1 MKNSHATSNLPAL
14 LLALLALVACAGVSA
29 AATGVKVALQPA
41 LTSVSPGDTFYLD
54 INVTR
59 AGSAFNGYTAVIGF
73 DPSVLQFLPTSPLSQ
88 QEGALMT
95 GACGNTFH
103 QFTAGASQLGIDHS
117 LLCNGVSLTG
127 PGQVYRLRFKALAG
141 ITTSQVRF
149 LSGLQFYKAGVA
161 VNPDSSVDAT
171 VQLPSYPILASA
183 GAGGTISPSGTINV
197 IQGNNQSFTIAP
209 NSGFHLVDVL
219 VDGSSVGA
227 VPSYT
232 FTNVRAPHTI
242 SARFSAN
249 TFTITA
255 TAGSGGGIS
264 PSGAV
269 SVNQGA
275 SQVFTFSPDPGHQVV
290 DVQVDGL
297 SVGAVTS
304 YTFNNVQADHAISA
318 TFAIPTVTI
327 TASAGANG
335 SITPS
340 GAVGVSFGGSQA
352 FTMMPAA
359 GYHVLDVLVDGVS
372 VGAVTSYTFNSVSAN
387 HTISVTFAINVYTIT
402 ASAGANGSITPP
414 GAVGVSFGGSQA
426 FTMTPAT
433 GHHVL
438 DVLVDGASV
447 GAVTSYT
454 FNSVSANHTIS
465 VTFAINLYAITASA
479 GANGSIS
486 PSGAVAVPHG
496 GSQAF
501 TVTPDAH
508 YHVTGVKV
516 DGSPIGAVL
525 GYTFSNVIGNHTIA
539 ATFGIDSFTV
549 TATAGPDGSI
559 SPAGPVAVPYG
570 ANRGFLITPNAG
582 FHVSDVLL
590 DGISV
595 GPVPQ
600 YAFTYTLSAVAAD
613 HTLQALFDAGT
624 PVGVEGDPSTAG
636 PLRVR
641 AFPNPSRGA
650 IELTVR
656 SPGPGTQILEV
667 FDMTGRRVRRL
678 ESGSYLAGMRRVAWD
693 GRDESGSRVASGIYQ
708 VLLTS
713 GSMRARTR
721 ITLLR

>member
-387 HTISVTFAINVYTIT
+387 HTISVTFAIN
-402 ASAGANGSITPP
+402 
-414 GAVGVSFGGSQA
+414 
-426 FTMTPAT
+426 
-433 GHHVL
+433 
-438 DVLVDGASV
+438 
-447 GAVTSYT
+447 
-454 FNSVSANHTIS
+454 
-465 VTFAINLYAITASA
+465 LYAITASA